1 MSAVASSAQGETGFS
16 LLLTSLRHYAIF
28 IFFRIELR
36 TILQWKLMQ
45 ANISNAHVM
54 KLLFSKF
61 NSYKS
66 IFCPIMHNRNNSLVI
81 CANDVDLF
89 FLQFFVIS
97 TGKKILFMFCCLN
110 RKSQKLVPSRNS
122 SHLELQNTR
131 NRQSPKYMSHKIL

>member
-1 MSAVASSAQGETGFS
+1 
-16 LLLTSLRHYAIF
+16 
-28 IFFRIELR
+28 
-36 TILQWKLMQ
+36 MQ

-89 FLQFFVIS
+89 FFTILCNFHRKKNPVYVLLLEQKIAKIS
-97 TGKKILFMFCCLN
+97 
-110 RKSQKLVPSRNS
+110 SQ
-122 SHLELQNTR
+122 
-131 NRQSPKYMSHKIL
+131 